1 MTPAALL
8 IALALLSVG
17 AFWIGKSRS
26 LALVGGTAAF
36 AISIRCPAITGS

>member
-8 IALALLSVG
+8 VALTLLSVG

-26 LALVGGTAAF
+26 LALVGGTPRRA
-36 AISIRCPAITGS
+36 